1 MADTETIR
9 QIVKTGEAA
18 LPDRVQTLALAAID
32 EGFQDEVKELLVQ
45 MRTSLIS
52 EPGKVTEAVERA
64 SVGYAASC
72 LARQKMRAL
81 VASKEKSE

>member
-32 EGFQDEVKELLVQ
+32 EAFQEQVKELQDV
-45 MRTSLIS
+45 MRTSLVS
-52 EPGKVTEAVERA
+52 EPGKVAEAVERA
-64 SVGYAASC
+64 AVGYAASC
-72 LARQKMRAL
+72 LARLKMRAL
-81 VASKEKSE
+81 VASTEG